1 MMNYKTIQVHTSE
14 DIRWRGK
21 PLSDAILTFVRD
33 LKLVARCEVTRGVAG
48 CYENGE
54 LATSK
59 IEILSFKMPLKIEI
73 VLPASEAER
82 VLPTIREMVVDGI
95 VAVNDL
101 AVISHKTQK
110 HLIPRRLQVRDV
122 MTSSPQKVHAT
133 TPVSNVVRTLLSG
146 GFNGVPVVDDFDK
159 PIGIITQGDLISRG
173 KMPVRLGLMQQLGQ
187 ENLDAVL
194 KEMADTSAGQ
204 IMTQP
209 VITIAEDSPLS
220 HAVDR
225 MLKNKLKRLPVV
237 NAEGK
242 LVGILARLDVFRTIT
257 TEMPTWK
264 TIQAC
269 NIALSDVCRVKDI
282 MRRDTYTVTAET
294 SLEEVMRVIDAND
307 IQRVAVVADDGKF
320 LGLISDR
327 DLLRLFSGHRVGL
340 WDRLASKLTFTE
352 LGKRHKAVVEE
363 ARKRTAGEIMKTDLI
378 TVGQDTPIDEAI
390 GLMTARGIKRLP
402 VVGPDGT
409 FLGMISRD
417 SLLRAAITGGQE
429 SGYASIG

>member
-1 MMNYKTIQVHTSE
+1 
-14 DIRWRGK
+14 
-21 PLSDAILTFVRD
+21 
-33 LKLVARCEVTRGVAG
+33 
-48 CYENGE
+48 
-54 LATSK
+54 
-59 IEILSFKMPLKIEI
+59 MPLKIEI

-378 TVGQDTPIDEAI
+378 TVGQATPIDEAI

>member
-1 MMNYKTIQVHTSE
+1 MMNYKTIQIHTSE

-21 PLSDAILTFVRD
+21 PLAEAVLTFVHD
-33 LKLVARCEVTRGVAG
+33 LKLAARCTVARGIAG
-48 CYENGE
+48 SYENGD

-82 VLPTIREMVVDGI
+82 ILPTIQEMVIDGI

-101 AVISHKTQK
+101 AVVSHKTQK
-110 HLIPRRLQVRDV
+110 HLIPKRLQVRDV
-122 MTSSPQKVHAT
+122 MTSSPQRVHMT

-146 GFNGVPVVDDFDK
+146 GFNGVPVVDDLDR
-159 PIGIITQGDLISRG
+159 PIGVITQGDLISRG

-194 KEMADTSAGQ
+194 TEMANLTAGQ
-204 IMTQP
+204 IMTKP
-209 VITIAEDSPLS
+209 VVTITQENRLTE
-220 HAVDR
+220 AVDR
-225 MLKNKLKRLPVV
+225 MIRDNLKRLPVV
-237 NAEGK
+237 DSDDK
-242 LVGILARLDVFRTIT
+242 LVGILARVDVFRTIT
-257 TEMPTWK
+257 TGMPEWQAM
-264 TIQAC
+264 QAC
-269 NIALSDVCRVKDI
+269 NVVLADVCRVKDI
-282 MRRDTYTVTAET
+282 MRRDTHTVTAGA
-294 SLEEVMRVIDAND
+294 SLEEVMRVIDSND
-307 IQRVAVVADDGKF
+307 IQRVAVVTDDGKF
-320 LGLISDR
+320 LGLISDH

-340 WDRLASKLTFTE
+340 WNRLASKLTFTE

-363 ARKRTAGEIMKTDLI
+363 TRKRTASEIMKTDLI

-402 VVGPDGT
+402 VVGPDGM
-409 FLGMISRD
+409 FLGMVSRD

-429 SGYASIG
+429 SGYASMG